1 MYFRWLVLLIGIL
14 GAPSGC
20 FTEPSAEMDENV
32 PANGARRKPPHVKQG
47 MSAGEVRDRLGAPK
61 KVARQILF
69 RRHLEQW
76 TYDAPIPVRV
86 ELDGVRGQEP
96 RVVSVHPLR
105 SEKP

>member
-1 MYFRWLVLLIGIL
+1 IL
-14 GAPSGC
+14 GASLGRA
-20 FTEPSAEMDENV
+20 TEPAVEMDENV
-32 PANGARRKPPHVKQG
+32 PANDSRRKPPDVKPG
-47 MSAGEVRDRLGAPK
+47 MSAGEVRDRIGSPK

-76 TYDAPIPVRV
+76 TYDTPIPVRL